1 MKIWTVIT
9 IEREKS
15 SKSLWYNV
23 LKICKKIAIA
33 AKIKLGNSFWIQVYL
48 LVKIETN
55 FSLFDLISFIL
66 HKKPTVS
73 GRICNI
79 FPFIA
84 PCVYVLYLSK
94 YPTLKFEFLLNNTP
108 NLEQREDI
116 VDLFESD
123 ILNKVIK

>member
-1 MKIWTVIT
+1 M
-9 IEREKS
+9 
-15 SKSLWYNV
+15 
-23 LKICKKIAIA
+23 
-33 AKIKLGNSFWIQVYL
+33 
-48 LVKIETN
+48 VKIETN

-84 PCVYVLYLSK
+84 HCVYVLHLSK